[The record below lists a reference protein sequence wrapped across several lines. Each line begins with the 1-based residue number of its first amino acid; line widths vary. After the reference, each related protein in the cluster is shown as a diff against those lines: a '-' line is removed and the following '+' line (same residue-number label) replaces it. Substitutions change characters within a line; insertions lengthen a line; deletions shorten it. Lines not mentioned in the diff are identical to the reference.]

1 MVDHEYLHSN
11 MMYSTQSCRY
21 LQGRTGVHRSRRE
34 YMYAQYAAGEYE
46 EYILVGGDARSGDT
60 VEEHLV
66 EQSNSHPSP
75 RDDRCGVSGAPWD

>member
-21 LQGRTGVHRSRRE
+21 LQGRTGVHRVDGSTCTRST
-34 YMYAQYAAGEYE
+34 MQWYAVGEYE

-60 VEEHLV
+60 VE
-66 EQSNSHPSP
+66 
-75 RDDRCGVSGAPWD
+75 

>member
-1 MVDHEYLHSN
+1 
-11 MMYSTQSCRY
+11 
-21 LQGRTGVHRSRRE
+21 
-34 YMYAQYAAGEYE
+34 MYAQYAAGEYE

-75 RDDRCGVSGAPWD
+75 RDDRWGLVVHHGIRMEQVHAQRNGEICNV